1 MKAVRPGV
9 VPVALAMLVLCILA
23 AGLALGA
30 CGTAASSPTAT
41 ASPPPAAPASAP
53 ASAAATAASAS
64 PAAATAPDGTPMKTI
79 GVIGGVSWV
88 SSEQYYRQMN
98 EAMRDRF
105 GPNYSAPILMYSIP
119 FGEFAK
125 QEKQA
130 DKGDWA
136 PLRATMADAGRR
148 LGEGRADFIVI
159 ASNTMN
165 STADLVEKAAGV
177 PVLRIQDA
185 VGAAVK
191 AKGLKRVALLGTSY
205 TMEEGFYRDRLEQKY
220 GLEVVTPDQAERD
233 YINRII
239 FDELCAGEFTPQ
251 ARARFVRT
259 IERLAR
265 EEGAQGAIL
274 GCTEIPLLVKQKDV
288 SVPVFD
294 STALHVAAAVRYSLG
309 ED

>member
-1 MKAVRPGV
+1 MKTVRPGV
-9 VPVALAMLVLCILA
+9 ARVALVMIMLCIA
-23 AGLALGA
+23 VAMPLALGG
-30 CGTAASSPTAT
+30 CGTPASSAASAQP
-41 ASPPPAAPASAP
+41 
-53 ASAAATAASAS
+53 SAAAASGEPCAAAASAS

-130 DKGDWA
+130 AEGDWA

-165 STADLVEKAAGV
+165 STADLVEQAAGI

-191 AKGLKRVALLGTSY
+191 ASGVRKVALLGTAY

-220 GLEVVTPDQAERD
+220 GLEVVTPDEAERD

-239 FDELCAGEFTPQ
+239 FDELCAGRFTDA
-251 ARARFVRT
+251 ARRRYVGI
-259 IERLAR
+259 IERLVR
-265 EEGAQGAIL
+265 EEGAQGVIL

-294 STALHVAAAVRYSLG
+294 STALHTAAAVKCSLS
-309 ED
+309 EE

>member
-1 MKAVRPGV
+1 M
-9 VPVALAMLVLCILA
+9 
-23 AGLALGA
+23 
-30 CGTAASSPTAT
+30 PTT
-41 ASPPPAAPASAP
+41 
-53 ASAAATAASAS
+53 
-64 PAAATAPDGTPMKTI
+64 PDGTPIKTI
-79 GVIGGVSWV
+79 GVVGGISWV

-105 GPNYSAPILMYSIP
+105 GPDYSAPILMYSIP
-119 FGEFAK
+119 FGEFAV

-185 VGAAVK
+185 VGAEVK
-191 AKGLKRVALLGTSY
+191 KQGLKRVALLGTKY

-220 GLEVVTPDQAERD
+220 GLEVVTPNEAERD

-251 ARARFVRT
+251 ARARYVRI
-259 IERLAR
+259 IERLVR
-265 EEGAQGAIL
+265 EDGAQGVIL

-309 ED
+309 EE

>member
-1 MKAVRPGV
+1 MKTTRSGVRPV
-9 VPVALAMLVLCILA
+9 VLMVLALCLA
-23 AGLALGA
+23 AAILALGG
-30 CGTAASSPTAT
+30 CGTPASSAASTPAPSSP
-41 ASPPPAAPASAP
+41 AP
-53 ASAAATAASAS
+53 TVSAS
-64 PAAATAPDGTPMKTI
+64 PAGAVTPDGAPMKTI

-98 EAMRDRF
+98 EAVRDRF
-105 GPNYSAPILMYSIP
+105 GPDYSAPILMYSIP

-125 QEKQA
+125 QERQA
-130 DKGDWA
+130 AAGDWA

-148 LGEGRADFIVI
+148 LGAGRADFIVI

-165 STADLVEKAAGV
+165 STAGLVEKAAGV

-191 AKGLKRVALLGTSY
+191 KQGLKRVALLGTRY
-205 TMEEGFYRDRLEQKY
+205 TMEEGFYRNRLERKY
-220 GLEVVTPDQAERD
+220 GLEIVTPDQAERD
-233 YINRII
+233 YVNRII
-239 FDELCAGEFTPQ
+239 FNELCAGEFTPR
-251 ARARFVRT
+251 ARARFVRI

>member
-1 MKAVRPGV
+1 
-9 VPVALAMLVLCILA
+9 
-23 AGLALGA
+23 
-30 CGTAASSPTAT
+30 
-41 ASPPPAAPASAP
+41 
-53 ASAAATAASAS
+53 
-64 PAAATAPDGTPMKTI
+64 MKTI

-105 GPNYSAPILMYSIP
+105 GPDYSAPILMYSIP

-130 DKGDWA
+130 ANGDWA

-165 STADLVEKAAGV
+165 STAGLVEEAAGI

-191 AKGLKRVALLGTSY
+191 AKRITRVALLGTAY

-220 GLEVVTPDQAERD
+220 GLEVVTPDEAERA

-239 FDELCAGEFTPQ
+239 FDELCAGRFTRQ
-251 ARARFVRT
+251 ARARFVRI

-265 EEGAQGAIL
+265 EEGARGAIL
-274 GCTEIPLLVKQKDV
+274 GCTEIPLLVRQKDV

-294 STALHVAAAVRYSLG
+294 STALHAAAAVRYSLG
-309 ED
+309 EK

>member
-1 MKAVRPGV
+1 MKTIRLGATR
-9 VPVALAMLVLCILA
+9 VALVLLVLCIAVA
-23 AGLALGA
+23 APLALGG
-30 CGTAASSPTAT
+30 CGTPPS
-41 ASPPPAAPASAP
+41 PPAASASS
-53 ASAAATAASAS
+53 SAAATSSS
-64 PAAATAPDGTPMKTI
+64 PAAATTPDGTPMKTI
-79 GVIGGVSWV
+79 GIIGGVSWV

-105 GPNYSAPILMYSIP
+105 GPDYSAPILMYSIP

-130 DKGDWA
+130 ANGDWA

-165 STADLVEKAAGV
+165 STAGLVEESAGI

-191 AKGLKRVALLGTSY
+191 AKGIKKVALLGTAY

-239 FDELCAGEFTPQ
+239 FDELCAGTFARQ
-251 ARARFVRT
+251 ARARFVRI

-265 EEGAQGAIL
+265 EQGARGVIL

-294 STALHVAAAVRYSLG
+294 STALHAAAAVRYSLG
-309 ED
+309 EE

>member
-1 MKAVRPGV
+1 MKPTRPGV
-9 VPVALAMLVLCILA
+9 VPAALTMLVLCILA
-23 AGLALGA
+23 AGLALGG
-30 CGTAASSPTAT
+30 CGTASSSQAAT
-41 ASPPPAAPASAP
+41 ASPPPDTPTASAP
-53 ASAAATAASAS
+53 ASAAAASAS

-105 GPNYSAPILMYSIP
+105 GRNYSAPILMYSIP

-185 VGAAVK
+185 VGAAVQK
-191 AKGLKRVALLGTSY
+191 QGLTRVALLGTRY

-251 ARARFVRT
+251 ARARFVRI

-294 STALHVAAAVRYSLG
+294 STALHVAAAVRHSLG